1 MTVMT
6 TDCLS
11 ENSKT
16 LPLKEEEE
24 DSSSQLFED
33 IITDNPLIF
42 RICCFCLMRSRQ
54 RVDVVKPDELTI
66 KHDKAIES
74 ETNEEISENCE

>member
-6 TDCLS
+6 SDGLS

-16 LPLKEEEE
+16 SPMKEHKKE
-24 DSSSQLFED
+24 DSVSELFDD

-54 RVDVVKPDELTI
+54 RVDVVKSDELTI
-66 KHDKAIES
+66 KNDDCIES
-74 ETNEEISENCE
+74 EANENAKDCE